1 MSYLRKASLLA
12 GKKPHVPKA
21 VFETISQFFIRTVS
35 WIYIQFFASD
45 AKEKCND
52 FEKISSLLKILR
64 LSESIQF
71 QKFNHLCI

>member
-21 VFETISQFFIRTVS
+21 VFETISQFFIGTVS

-52 FEKISSLLKILR
+52 FEKISSVLKILR
-64 LSESIQF
+64 LSESIKF

>member
-21 VFETISQFFIRTVS
+21 VFETISQFFIGTVS
-35 WIYIQFFASD
+35 LIYIQFFASD